1 MRQIHVEA
9 QTLDGC
15 DGCVYYI
22 KYGEILSFACRVNVM
37 KLTGG

>member
-1 MRQIHVEA
+1 MSKHKR
-9 QTLDGC
+9 LDGC

-22 KYGEILSFACRVNVM
+22 KYREILSFACRVNVM

>member
-1 MRQIHVEA
+1 MSKHKRSTVA
-9 QTLDGC
+9 TAAMN
-15 DGCVYYI
+15 YI